1 MTHVWR
7 FMPMLGLAACLW
19 FAGCA
24 ANPPPTPASTAGA
37 AASPRSPTLP
47 STTAASATGSMSV
60 PNSQK
65 KPPPGYKQRVRGGQV
80 VYCRTEQVSGSR
92 FEKELCWPPET
103 LEEILE
109 TNENEADTLFRK
121 QRPQNCGMA
130 GCAGG

>member
-1 MTHVWR
+1 
-7 FMPMLGLAACLW
+7 
-19 FAGCA
+19 
-24 ANPPPTPASTAGA
+24 
-37 AASPRSPTLP
+37 
-47 STTAASATGSMSV
+47 MSV